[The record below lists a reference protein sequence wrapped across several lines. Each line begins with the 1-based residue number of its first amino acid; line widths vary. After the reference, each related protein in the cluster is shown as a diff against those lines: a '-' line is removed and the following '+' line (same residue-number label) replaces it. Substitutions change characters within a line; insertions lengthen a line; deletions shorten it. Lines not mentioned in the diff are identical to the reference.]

1 MNLRIIVALALVLGV
16 FASGWTANGWRL
28 GKQYAQERAKR
39 AEFLNQEG
47 ERIRKD
53 QEETLRKIA
62 ELDKEYTEKLTKA
75 RHENQALADRLASG
89 AVRLRIA
96 ATCPTDT
103 ATTAKPAG
111 SGGMDTPASAVLSAF
126 AGQTYSALRDNIIT
140 TESTLSACQKSLG
153 ELVKD

>member
-1 MNLRIIVALALVLGV
+1 MNPRTISALVLVLGV

-28 GKQYAQERAKR
+28 GKQHEQERAKR
-39 AEFLNQEG
+39 AEFLNQQG

-75 RHENQALADRLASG
+75 RHENQALADRLATG

-96 ATCPTDT
+96 ATCPADTD
-103 ATTAKPAG
+103 TTAKPAE
-111 SGGMDTPASAVLSAF
+111 SSGMDTPTSAVLSAS

-140 TESTLSACQKSLG
+140 TENTLSACQKSFG

>member
-1 MNLRIIVALALVLGV
+1 MNPRTIAALALVLGV

-28 GKQYAQERAKR
+28 GKQYAQESAKR

-53 QEETLRKIA
+53 QEETLKKIA
-62 ELDKEYTEKLTKA
+62 ALDKEYTEKLRKA
-75 RHENQALADRLASG
+75 RYESKALADRLASG

-96 ATCPTDT
+96 ATCPADT
-103 ATTAKPAG
+103 ATTAKPTE
-111 SGGMDTPASAVLSAF
+111 SGGMDTPTSAVLSAS
-126 AGQTYSALRDNIIT
+126 AGQTYTALRDNIIT
-140 TESTLSACQKSLG
+140 TENTLSACQKSLG